1 MLIHNWLPARD
12 LGRSG
17 MFCLCLESV
26 VHLAY
31 YFQVPLQSSHADTQ
45 AFGDVALTLAFHHQP
60 EHLLLQAVQ
69 AAE

>member
-1 MLIHNWLPARD
+1 
-12 LGRSG
+12 